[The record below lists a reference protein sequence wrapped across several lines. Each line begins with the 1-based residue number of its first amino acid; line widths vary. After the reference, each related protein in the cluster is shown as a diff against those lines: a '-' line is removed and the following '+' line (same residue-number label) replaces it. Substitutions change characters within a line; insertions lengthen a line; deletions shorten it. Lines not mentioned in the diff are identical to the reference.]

1 MHLTGDDKFYYG
13 KNPLVLFHLPRCKSE
28 VTALDWK
35 DLFLCKSL
43 LV

>member
-1 MHLTGDDKFYYG
+1 MHLTGDDKFYYD
-13 KNPLVLFHLPRCKSE
+13 KKHLVLFHLSQRKSE

>member
-1 MHLTGDDKFYYG
+1 MHLTRDGKFYYD
-13 KNPLVLFHLPRCKSE
+13 KKRLTLFHLSQCKSE

-35 DLFLCKSL
+35 DLLLCKSL